1 MDNYSRTVLIT
12 GSTSG
17 IGLSCALLFAERNWN
32 VVCLAKKSSSFSKI
46 KKLLDGKQN
55 KVT

>member
-1 MDNYSRTVLIT
+1 MDNDSRTVLIT

-32 VVCLAKKSSSFSKI
+32 VVCLAKKSSSFGKI
-46 KKLLDGKQN
+46 KENLS
-55 KVT
+55 